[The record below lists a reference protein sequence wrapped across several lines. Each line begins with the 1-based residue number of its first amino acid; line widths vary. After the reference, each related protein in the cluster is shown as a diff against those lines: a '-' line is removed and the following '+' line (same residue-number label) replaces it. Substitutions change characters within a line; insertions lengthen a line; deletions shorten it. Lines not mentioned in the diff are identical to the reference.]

1 MPNKNIYFQKPFTLI
16 LLFLL
21 IWIILF
27 QFVLKQNSFLPKPLI
42 VYNSLSDLFNIY
54 QLPSNFFF
62 SVGAIVFSILIS
74 VILIYFLRYYLLTQN
89 FISDLLLSI
98 YKLKFFIPIIL
109 IGIFLIF
116 WFPLTIYT
124 EYIFLTISSFI
135 YLSGLVI
142 KEKESLGN
150 EYVFAVKSLAIKDKK
165 NYAAIKFKQ
174 LLPLLGN
181 SLYILHLKLWG
192 ILIAYEYIQH
202 TWGLG
207 TIINNSIQYRDLS
220 TLFSVSLLICLTI
233 ISGNY
238 ILKFIFNRFVHW
250 E

>member
-1 MPNKNIYFQKPFTLI
+1 MSNKNIYFKKPFTLI
-16 LLFLL
+16 LSFLL

-27 QFVLKQNSFLPKPLI
+27 QFVLEQNSFLPKPLI
-42 VYNSLSDLFNIY
+42 VYNSLSDLLNIY

-62 SVGAIVFSILIS
+62 SLGAIVFSIIIS
-74 VILIYFLRYYLLTQN
+74 VLLLYFFKYYLLTQN
-89 FISDLLLSI
+89 IISEFILSI
-98 YKLKFFIPIIL
+98 YKLKYFIPGIL

-116 WFPLTIYT
+116 WFPHSIYI

-142 KEKESLGN
+142 NEKDKLGN
-150 EYVFAVKSLAIKDKK
+150 EYVISLKSLGVKDNK

-174 LLPLLGN
+174 LLPLLEN
-181 SLYILHLKLWG
+181 SLIIFHLKLWA
-192 ILIAYEYIQH
+192 ILITFEYIQNA
-202 TWGLG
+202 WGLG

-238 ILKFIFNRFVHW
+238 ILKFLFNRFVYW